1 MAVKTSS
8 ARAANASAKDDPP
21 PAVALP
27 PLLAA
32 AIVFVAAGSVL
43 VLEIL
48 SVRLLAP
55 YVGLTLETT
64 TSIIGAV
71 LLGISAGAAIGGRV
85 ADRTNTRLLV
95 VGLLIGGGL
104 LVLLTVP
111 VVRWLG
117 PTSENGGN
125 VGALKVTF
133 AALVPVA
140 AILSAVSPAVAHLQL
155 HDLRASGTIV
165 GRLSAWATAG
175 ALVGTFGTGFVL
187 VPLLP
192 VSSSVLA
199 IGVLL
204 VLSGLALGVYALPL
218 KPGRIAGAILSTAAL
233 GALGPLLPSPC
244 DAETKY
250 HCIRVVEDPE
260 QVYGHYLVLDG
271 GYNSYIDLNDPR
283 DLGLFTYTHWV
294 SAEMSAMGTPKT
306 PLDVVFVGGGGYTL
320 PRWLQATRPGSRS
333 TALEVDGQLT
343 DFDRRRLGLRT
354 SPALRAITGDARLTL
369 RDVKSHTADMIVGD
383 AFSSRTV
390 PWQLMTR
397 EWLKDVRRVLR
408 PGGIYALNLIDFPP
422 LAMLRAE
429 AATLLAGFKNLRMVT
444 KAGVHG
450 RPDGGNAV
458 LFASNGTLPL
468 PQGPNAFGATTY
480 DRAAVAK
487 LASGAEQL
495 RDDYAPVDQLVTRP

>member
-8 ARAANASAKDDPP
+8 ARAKASAKGVESPP
-21 PAVALP
+21 TVALP
-27 PLLAA
+27 PVVAA

-48 SVRLLAP
+48 AVRLLAP

-71 LLGISAGAAIGGRV
+71 LLGIAAGAAIGGHT

-111 VVRWLG
+111 IVRWLG
-117 PTSENGGN
+117 PSAQNNGN
-125 VGALKVTF
+125 LGALEVTF

-140 AILSAVSPAVAHLQL
+140 AILSAISPAVAHLQL

-192 VSSSVLA
+192 VTGSVLA
-199 IGVLL
+199 VGALLVVSGVLL
-204 VLSGLALGVYALPL
+204 GAYALVL
-218 KPGRIAGAILSTAAL
+218 KPGKIAGALLSTVAL
-233 GALGPLLPSPC
+233 GLLGPLLSTPC

-250 HCIRVVEDPE
+250 HCIRIQEDPE
-260 QVYGHYLVLDG
+260 QVYGEYLVLDG
-271 GYNSYIDLNDPR
+271 VYNSYVDLKNPL
-283 DLGLFTYTHWV
+283 DLGLFTYAHWI
-294 SAEMSAMGTPKT
+294 SAQMSVIGVPNT

-320 PRWLQATRPGSRS
+320 PQWLEAARPGSHS
-333 TALEVDGQLT
+333 TVLEVDGQLT
-343 DFDRRRLGLRT
+343 SFDRKRLGLRT
-354 SPALRAITGDARLTL
+354 SPTLRAVTGDARLTL
-369 RDVKSHTADMIVGD
+369 RDVPTHSADMIVGD

-397 EWLKDVRRVLR
+397 EWLKEVRRVLR
-408 PGGIYALNLIDFPP
+408 PGGIYALNMIDFPP
-422 LAMLRAE
+422 LGLLHAE
-429 AATLLAGFKNLRMVT
+429 AATLLDGFKSVRMVT
-444 KAGVHG
+444 MVGKHG
-450 RPDGGNAV
+450 RLKGGNFV
-458 LFASNGTLPL
+458 MFASNANMPL
-468 PQGPNAFGATTY
+468 PPGPNAFGAVTFG
-480 DRAAVAK
+480 RAAVAK
-487 LASGAEQL
+487 LAAGATPL